1 MSKKEFKEFREK
13 VRHPVDS
20 LFSILFI
27 VPFTV
32 RIAYFIK
39 KHNLNISPNQISLTR
54 LFILSPIIILL
65 LFLAPILNLKIFYLF
80 VAILFYFVLLT
91 DWLDGQLARGTN
103 QTSKK
108 GEFLDAVADRTSI
121 IIFFTLIISIGL
133 FTQTN
138 FLIYGGIFLFIIK
151 TFNLMI
157 ISKIF
162 YSNIIPQKKM
172 DSTERYK
179 DKNMLKLFGGEDLN
193 KMGMG
198 RIVCFLNWVNKYLKI
213 KRWNP
218 GITAP
223 ERYFLTI
230 ILPSLMIF
238 FRLEFIVIYSLSLL
252 VVAFALFFIIRIKNL
267 FRDYL

>member
-1 MSKKEFKEFREK
+1 MSKFKEFQEK
-13 VRHPVDS
+13 VRHPKDS

-27 VPFTV
+27 VPFTT

-39 KHNLNISPNQISLTR
+39 KNKLNITPNQISLTR
-54 LFILSPIIILL
+54 LFILSPIIIFL
-65 LFLAPILNLKIFYLF
+65 LFLAPVLHLKIIYLF
-80 VAILFYFVLLT
+80 VAILFYLILLT

-108 GEFLDAVADRTSI
+108 GEFLDSVADRTAI

-133 FTQTN
+133 FVKSN

-157 ISKIF
+157 ITKIF
-162 YSNIIPQKKM
+162 YSNMIPKKQM

-179 DKNMLKLFGGEDLN
+179 DKNMLKLFGGDDLN

-198 RIVCFLNWVNKYLKI
+198 KIVCFLNWINKYLKI

-218 GITAP
+218 MITAP

-230 ILPSLMIF
+230 IIPCLLIF
-238 FRLEFIVIYSLSLL
+238 FMDVTIYLSILII
-252 VVAFALFFIIRIKNL
+252 AFTLYFIIRVKNL
-267 FRDYL
+267 FRNYC